1 MMYEPLILTLKRK
14 VEELEKLIPIT
25 LWEGN
30 TNDVSQINLSD
41 SIENYNRIKIYYY
54 DNNWQNLSVEI
65 NNKKSSS
72 ISTCL
77 MGIYNS
83 GQWFN
88 IKMKSITI
96 NRKLVSNVGFAN
108 YEFSDNS
115 IIYNNNIYITKIE
128 GYEK

>member
-1 MMYEPLILTLKRK
+1 MNDPKILKLEKRIR
-14 VEELEKLIPIT
+14 ELEKLIPNV
-25 LWEGN
+25 LWEGD

-83 GQWFN
+83 GKWFN

-96 NRKLVSNVGFAN
+96 NGKLVSNVGFAN

-115 IIYNNNIYITKIE
+115 IIYNNNINITKIE
-128 GYEK
+128 GYKI